1 MERAG
6 PLIRVSGGSPR
17 YFTWTDRARCR
28 YEDGES
34 ELEVEMNRNA

>member
-1 MERAG
+1 MERVRILA
-6 PLIRVSGGSPR
+6 RVRSDN
-17 YFTWTDRARCR
+17 FTWTDRARCR